1 VQYFGPKF
9 RPKNVLLHKS
19 RRVPLFPKK
28 RAKFHIFKSVNKMAL
43 SQFATLNDQENAKLL
58 TDKDSENTKMSTKV
72 WKTLFEEY
80 LKQKQRNYPQNAI
93 ELAEIL
99 QL

>member
-1 VQYFGPKF
+1 
-9 RPKNVLLHKS
+9 
-19 RRVPLFPKK
+19 
-28 RAKFHIFKSVNKMAL
+28 MAL

-58 TDKDSENTKMSTKV
+58 TDEDSENTKRSTKV

-99 QL
+99 KLFYAEARYLPTGVSSCFLSSF